1 MADIRLQVNGEDR
14 SADAMRSA
22 TRNVEDLGKAS
33 VDVSKRSAD
42 EIGKS
47 AMKWQEFANFTKA
60 ALSEVVKFGVDSVKA
75 FAESER
81 VSRQLQRA
89 AGDLSDVFEKQAE
102 ALSKQLAVDDD
113 VIKQQQTLLLQWGAA
128 PSKIEGATRAILDY
142 AAATGKDAQS
152 ATMELMRSIDSGSG
166 KLKSLGITYDVTGDK
181 SKDLA
186 AATAAVA
193 KSLHDTAQTDANS
206 LTGSARKAAL
216 AFEDL
221 QKAFGGFIADA
232 GQKSGVLTDLT
243 KLMHFLSAEMTGTD
257 NRRTAAVI
265 QAQIDIAQN
274 GLKTYLALSKEERAA
289 HDAWAESHK
298 DIGAQSGYDLRMSL
312 RGLKNELSSQPVLDD
327 KPLNGSGITAAE
339 KAAREAAARQAL
351 IDDEARK
358 DNEVKRF
365 EETRKELRDMQEFE
379 SDKDDIQK
387 KANAKQQ
394 AEDLRMLNEMQATEL
409 RAQEQEAKIT
419 ADYIKHTE
427 EEHKKQH
434 ELEKQRLE
442 KEMKEKAAIIRQ
454 QQEAWRQAGAELGAA
469 VVQAL
474 SAQLAELAK
483 GGEFDVGEFM
493 GDILAAAFSVAATA
507 IGSAYGQPAV
517 GSLVGNLGA
526 MGIKAATRR
535 QKHHDG
541 GWIEAE
547 RFHGGGWVGF
557 DETPIIAQPGER
569 MLSRAEVQR
578 MGGGAAVDS
587 MVAGGGGRGGGI
599 TINVSGF
606 DAKST
611 REFFQD
617 RGGQGFRRAVQ
628 SGRGDLA
635 RMFGN
640 GSLF

>member
-47 AMKWQEFANFTKA
+47 AIKWQEFANFTKA
-60 ALSEVVKFGVDSVKA
+60 ALSEVVKFGVESVKA
-75 FAESER
+75 YAESER

-102 ALSKQLAVDDD
+102 AMSKQLAVDDD

-128 PSKIEGATRAILDY
+128 PSKVEGATRAILDY
-142 AAATGKDAQS
+142 AAATGKDAQG
-152 ATMELMRSIDSGSG
+152 ATMELIRAVETGGG
-166 KLKSLGITYDVTGDK
+166 KLKALGIDFVATGDK
-181 SKDLA
+181 TKDLA
-186 AATAAVA
+186 ALTEALTKKFGGA
-193 KSLHDTAQTDANS
+193 AQTDADS
-206 LTGSARKAAL
+206 LVGSTRAAKQ
-216 AFEDL
+216 AFEDM
-221 QKAFGGFIADA
+221 QKAFGFFIADA
-232 GQKSGVLTDLT
+232 GQKTGVVSALTEAMRGLQT
-243 KLMHFLSAEMTGTD
+243 AMGGNEGYNKNQKLGAIYDEMTTIQNALANKADTWTNGVD
-257 NRRTAAVI
+257 KSAAVARLKALAQ
-265 QAQIDIAQN
+265 QAQDMRAEPILPTTGKTSDDDAKAAAEAAKKAAEEAWKARREVEKKEQSERIKALGRSMDEEAADQHKAYESARRLAEQEDDLR
-274 GLKTYLALSKEERAA
+274 LKQEEKAAEDRAKAFEAEQKERLKAEERAA
-289 HDAWAESHK
+289 NA
-298 DIGAQSGYDLRMSL
+298 
-312 RGLKNELSSQPVLDD
+312 SQQLLD
-327 KPLNGSGITAAE
+327 
-339 KAAREAAARQAL
+339 
-351 IDDEARK
+351 
-358 DNEVKRF
+358 
-365 EETRKELRDMQEFE
+365 
-379 SDKDDIQK
+379 
-387 KANAKQQ
+387 
-394 AEDLRMLNEMQATEL
+394 
-409 RAQEQEAKIT
+409 
-419 ADYIKHTE
+419 
-427 EEHKKQH
+427 
-434 ELEKQRLE
+434 

-454 QQEAWRQAGAELGAA
+454 QQDAWRQAGDQLGTAMVNALSAQIENMAAGGEFDMGALLESVAIAAVSIAATAVGSYLGQPALGAA
-469 VVQAL
+469 V
-474 SAQLAELAK
+474 
-483 GGEFDVGEFM
+483 
-493 GDILAAAFSVAATA
+493 
-507 IGSAYGQPAV
+507 
-517 GSLVGNLGA
+517 GNLA
-526 MGIKAATRR
+526 SMGIKYGAAQGRK
-535 QKHHDG
+535 KHHDG

-587 MVAGGGGRGGGI
+587 MVAGGGGRGGV